1 MLGVGPVVVRQ
12 SGACLIGVKEFVVA
26 TRASA
31 CFEKLAAGARLGM
44 GCGDGHGTL
53 EGELVSR
60 DVKQGSHGA
69 LSKLPRLVSALLF
82 RLRVRLAR
90 VQLAR
95 SAYRRVTAAWGWVQR
110 KQHLLL
116 GMIRRKHWE
125 RQCVLDSGLFDQDWY
140 VARYGKKL
148 SKREDPLSHYLS
160 KGSDAGFRPH
170 PLFDTQWYRNSYPD
184 VARIG
189 GNPLAH
195 YVRFGAY
202 EGRYPN
208 ALFDSAWYLNAYPD
222 IRLAGLNPLLHYV
235 RHGVTEGRDPC
246 ALFSTRWYLSQYCDV
261 REAGLNPL
269 QHYLE
274 AGAYEGRDPN
284 PFFSSAW
291 YLSKYSDV
299 SGANANPLAHYM
311 NAGAREGRQPSPRFN
326 GTKYLAIYQD
336 IAAAGID
343 PLEHYL
349 RRGIHEQ
356 RQQPVDFRPVRSLL
370 PAPLRT
376 DAPDRSA
383 RPVVDVI
390 IPVYRGVEETA
401 RCIESVYAASCR
413 TRMRVVVI
421 NDCSPERGMYD
432 YLESARERFGFV
444 YLLNEQNLGFVCT
457 VNKAMALSQEDDVLL
472 LNSDTEVADEWL
484 DRIADQAYTDAT
496 VATVTPLSN
505 NATICSYPDSV
516 GRRKLPPGTSLA
528 DMNRACWAANAGR
541 SVEVPTGVG
550 FCMYIKRRCLDA
562 LGLFDAKAFGK
573 GYGEENDFCMRVI
586 KHGWRNILAM
596 DTFVFH
602 AGEVSFAADSMS
614 GKQRGMEALLAKHP
628 HYLLRVASHVAHDPG
643 LAYRAAITCQLWR
656 MTGKPVVLLITHNLG
671 GGTERH
677 VVELA
682 QRYAQTA
689 HVLIMRPSGAS
700 ATHGVSLQALGDYG
714 PFKIEVDVSGED
726 AFAQLLQALP
736 VTRIHIHHLLGYP
749 SVLEQAI
756 RTSGLPFDFTVHD
769 YYAICPQINLTT
781 DGVHYCGEPDQAG
794 CNACIRSK
802 PRYGARDITS
812 WRLANEWVFKDA
824 EKVFVP
830 SMDAARRVHR
840 YTPDANVVAIYHEE
854 AQAGWAHGTPR
865 RSLGQQD
872 MLRIAVIG
880 VLAPHKG
887 RQLVLDAATAAAA
900 QSLPLEFIVIGDAF
914 GDLPPPSVAAIRS
927 TGRYREDE
935 LAGLLASEQ
944 PDLILFASQ
953 WPETYSYTLTAAL
966 KAGLPV
972 MAPNLGAFPER
983 LSRRAWTFVFDWRT
997 NGDELAGQLAA
1008 LREQYFVGSRAPAQ
1022 PAFDVTDLAA
1032 GPNQGYAESAAPVR
1046 LVRQQARRILAVLE
1060 YEGGVP
1066 SPCAH
1071 IRLVPFLSAM
1081 QSAGLA
1087 SVRFVRAAEVDRHPA
1102 DVIVTHRVS
1111 VQTERDAVVLLQSA
1125 RRRNIPLIYDLDD
1138 NLFELDP
1145 EAEGGKYRP
1154 LLGIVH
1160 AFVKGADEVWASTA
1174 TLATYLRKNG
1184 AGKVVVHHNQ
1194 LDPAIWRDILSR
1206 PVAPTVRGNPVRLLC
1221 MGTRT
1226 HAEDFAIIAPA
1237 LRALK
1242 ERFGSSVQIC
1252 MVGVCVADDE
1262 AGGMIE
1268 PFPPPPFV
1276 GASYPAF
1283 VSWLGS
1289 LPPFDIGLSPL
1300 RQSDFNRCKSEIKF
1314 LDYAA
1319 LGLAPVVSD
1328 LEPYRDLIQ
1337 NGVNGYLVEE
1347 RHESW
1352 LAVMSSLVS
1361 DHEHR
1366 LAVARSARRLN
1377 FSVTFS
1383 RGVRERWE
1391 SIEDLVKL
1399 KAGRELLR

>member
-1 MLGVGPVVVRQ
+1 MSKGSAGKFVSTKKNHRSREMSSIMGRMFAAWLFHARNRSAQIPLVRRIYRK
-12 SGACLIGVKEFVVA
+12 A
-26 TRASA
+26 
-31 CFEKLAAGARLGM
+31 LAAWNW
-44 GCGDGHGTL
+44 T
-53 EGELVSR
+53 
-60 DVKQGSHGA
+60 
-69 LSKLPRLVSALLF
+69 
-82 RLRVRLAR
+82 
-90 VQLAR
+90 
-95 SAYRRVTAAWGWVQR
+95 RREV
-110 KQHLLL
+110 HLLL
-116 GMIRRKHWE
+116 GMVRRRHWE
-125 RQCVLDSGLFDQDWY
+125 RLYIENSGLLDRNWY
-140 VARYGKKL
+140 TTQYGDLL
-148 SKREDPLSHYLS
+148 SKYKDPLSHFLHVGS
-160 KGSDAGFRPH
+160 KMGLRPS
-170 PLFDTQWYRNSYPD
+170 PLFDTQWYKESYPD
-184 VARIG
+184 VTRIG
-189 GNPLAH
+189 NNPLAH
-195 YVRFGAY
+195 YIRFGAY
-202 EGRYPN
+202 EGRRPN
-208 ALFDSAWYLNAYPD
+208 QIFDSMWYLNAYPD
-222 IRLAGLNPLLHYV
+222 VRAAGFNPLVHYMQYGIAE
-235 RHGVTEGRDPC
+235 RRDPC
-246 ALFSTRWYLSQYCDV
+246 ALFSTQWYLSQYTDV
-261 REAGLNPL
+261 ANAGLDPL
-269 QHYLE
+269 LHYLN

-291 YLSKYSDV
+291 YLSRYGDV
-299 SGANANPLAHYM
+299 SGAKINPLAHYIDT
-311 NAGAREGRQPSPRFN
+311 GWREGRQPSPQFN
-326 GTKYLAIYQD
+326 GAKYLEIYPD

-349 RRGIHEQ
+349 RRGMYEH
-356 RQQPVDFRPVRSLL
+356 RQQPMDICFVDSLM
-370 PAPLRT
+370 PAPRP
-376 DAPDRSA
+376 DAIDRSA
-383 RPVVDVI
+383 CPMVDVI
-390 IPVYRGVEETA
+390 IPVYRGVEETS
-401 RCIESVYAASCR
+401 RCIESIYAARCR
-413 TRMRVVVI
+413 TPMRVLVI
-421 NDCSPERGMYD
+421 NDCSPEKEMYE
-432 YLESARERFGFV
+432 YLASARDRYGFE
-444 YLLNEQNLGFVCT
+444 YLINEDNLGFVGT
-457 VNKAMALSQEDDVLL
+457 VNKAMALSEEHDVLL
-472 LNSDTEVADEWL
+472 LNSDTEVSSEWL
-484 DRIADQAYTDAT
+484 DRIADQAYADAA

-505 NATICSYPDSV
+505 NATICSYPDFA
-516 GRRKLPPGTSLA
+516 GRRELCPGVSLA
-528 DMNRACWAANAGR
+528 EMNDACWAANAGR

-550 FCMYIKRRCLDA
+550 FCMYIKRKCLDA
-562 LGLFDAKAFGK
+562 LGLFDAEAFGK

-586 KHGWRNILAM
+586 EHGWRNILAM

-602 AGEVSFAADSMS
+602 AGEVSFAADSAA
-614 GKQRGMEALLAKHP
+614 GKARGMGALLAKHP
-628 HYLLRVASHVAHDPG
+628 QYLLKVASHIAHDPG
-643 LAYRAAITCQLWR
+643 RVYRAAITCQLWR
-656 MTGKPVVLLITHNLG
+656 KSGKPVVLLVTHNLG

-677 VVELA
+677 VVEIA
-682 QRYAQTA
+682 ERYARTS
-689 HVLIMRPSGAS
+689 HVLIMRPSGTS
-700 ATHGVSLQALGDYG
+700 AAYGVSLQAIGDYA
-714 PFKIEVDVSGED
+714 PFSTDVDVAGEG
-726 AFAQLLQALP
+726 AFEQLLRALP
-736 VTRIHIHHLLGYP
+736 VTRIHIHHLLGYTKE
-749 SVLEQAI
+749 LQQAI
-756 RTSGLPFDFTVHD
+756 DRCGIPFDFTLHD
-769 YYAICPQINLTT
+769 YYTICPQINLAT

-802 PRYGARDITS
+802 PRYGARDIAS
-812 WRLANEWVFKDA
+812 WRLANEWVLKDA

-830 SMDAARRVHR
+830 SMDAAHR
-840 YTPDANVVAIYHEE
+840 IQRYIPDANVVAIYHEE
-854 AQAGWAHGTPR
+854 AQAGWVQATPR

-872 MLRIAVIG
+872 ILRIAVIG

-887 RQLVLDAATAAAA
+887 RQLVLDAATTAAV
-900 QSLPLEFIVIGDAF
+900 QSLPLEFIVIGDAL

-944 PDLILFASQ
+944 PDLVLFASQ

-983 LSRRAWTFVFDWRT
+983 LSRRAWTFVFDWRA
-997 NGDELAGQLAA
+997 NGEELAGRLAA
-1008 LREQYFVGSRAPAQ
+1008 LREQYFVGGRAPAQ
-1022 PAFDVTDLAA
+1022 PAFDVTNLAG
-1032 GPNQGYAESAAPVR
+1032 GPSQGYAESAAPVR
-1046 LVRQQARRILAVLE
+1046 LLRQQACRILAVLE

-1111 VQTERDAVVLLQSA
+1111 VQTEHDAVALLQSA

-1154 LLGIVH
+1154 LLGVVR
-1160 AFVKGADEVWASTA
+1160 AFIKGADEVWASTA
-1174 TLATYLRKNG
+1174 TLATYLRKNR

-1194 LDPAIWRDILSR
+1194 LDPAIWRDVLSR
-1206 PVAPTVRGNPVRLLC
+1206 PVAPTVEGNPVRLLC

-1226 HAEDFAIIAPA
+1226 HAEDFAIIWPA

-1252 MVGVCVADDE
+1252 MIGVCAADDE

-1352 LAVMSSLVS
+1352 LAVMSRLVG

-1377 FSVTFS
+1377 FSVTFP

-1391 SIEDLVKL
+1391 SIEDLVNL